1 MFDAQ
6 YEEQL
11 FPELIVSDRK
21 KTWEISNLGSE
32 LSTGMGSLLHL
43 RILLFPS
50 IPNQLF
56 TKPNQSTSTFCIH
69 HLSKK
74 KNRFLIPFQYHV
86 LGAVQRIKST
96 ALARGTYGRHSE
108 K

>member
-43 RILLFPS
+43 RILLSLPFPTS
-50 IPNQLF
+50 SLLSPINQLPLFAF
-56 TKPNQSTSTFCIH
+56 TTYQ
-69 HLSKK
+69 KK
-74 KNRFLIPFQYHV
+74 IRFLIPFQYHV
-86 LGAVQRIKST
+86 LGAVQWIQST